1 MGGIAGRTRI
11 GSRSRRRQRSGS
23 RWRPRTVAL
32 GLLLGGLGVAAVG
45 SAARDPGAG
54 SSDPPKAVAGLPST
68 RPTVLP
74 TGGPDPETVFG
85 VPCGAVPG
93 WPTWRRCRVGGVA
106 VAVRSVAP
114 GGEPALYV
122 RLAGPSGPAAEGG
135 PECAAGRPEERSW
148 ARAAAPARP
157 VGRYRCRIERGRAVL
172 WWSDPRGLV
181 ARADA
186 PDGDLARLFAWWT
199 RHAGA

>member
-11 GSRSRRRQRSGS
+11 GCRPRGRERSGS
-23 RWRPRTVAL
+23 RWRLRTVAL

-45 SAARDPGAG
+45 SAARDPGVG
-54 SSDPPKAVAGLPST
+54 SSDPPTAVAGLPST
-68 RPTVLP
+68 RPTARRA
-74 TGGPDPETVFG
+74 GGPDPEAVLG
-85 VPCGAVPG
+85 APCGTVAG
-93 WPTWRRCRVGGVA
+93 WAAWRRCRVAGVA
-106 VAVRSVAP
+106 VVVRAVATGAEV
-114 GGEPALYV
+114 ALYA
-122 RLAGPSGPAAEGG
+122 RLAGPPGPAAAGG
-135 PECAAGRPEERSW
+135 AECAAGRPEERSW
-148 ARAAAPARP
+148 ARAAAPTRP

-199 RHAGA
+199 QHAGA